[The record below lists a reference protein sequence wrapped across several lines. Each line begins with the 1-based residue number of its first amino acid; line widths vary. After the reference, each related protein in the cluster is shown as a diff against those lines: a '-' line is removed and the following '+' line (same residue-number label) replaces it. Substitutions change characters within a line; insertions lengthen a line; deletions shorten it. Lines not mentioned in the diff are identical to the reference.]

1 VSCRVGG
8 LGTVMGGS
16 GFGLTLHAAV
26 SQTAAKPAAR
36 GVGLPDL
43 RATALGMAT
52 ILCKER
58 TGGLAWLER
67 GLDLAAVT
75 ASVRGGGGASG
86 PRAMSAAGSASPT
99 VGAVLRGRYE
109 LLRELGAGGSA
120 TTYLARDR
128 RWDTEVTVKLL
139 RDAAAELVE
148 VLHAE
153 FARLRELFHP
163 HLVHVHELWGS
174 SGPDGSLPFYTADF
188 VPGTTLARHAE
199 GNRWE
204 SLRRPLGD
212 ALSALDLLHRAGVL
226 HGDFKPENVL
236 VREDGAGALID
247 LGCARPMGVRAH
259 GFARGTP
266 DYLAPE
272 LLGGAALDARS
283 DLFAVGVTLRR
294 VGASLAEPL
303 PGPVARL
310 AARLVDPDPARRP
323 ANVGELFDVAWPEQ
337 DRAGAI
343 PVGLGRL
350 VGRDAARA
358 VARAALAA
366 LAAGR
371 AAARVLHLVG
381 APGMGKSRLL
391 RELHW
396 FAQARARVLEAN
408 PDAPLGVRSLLEEAV
423 GGPLP
428 VAAADAAVRAREG
441 LDERAVPCVLLVD
454 DAERL
459 ASSESA
465 LLAAFARS
473 LEPRDPV
480 LLVVASRPELALGG
494 VAVRR
499 VELGPLG
506 PPDIDA
512 LVGEGCSRATRGHL
526 HRLSGGHPGE
536 LRALLLALASGSL
549 NESDLVRGAAA
560 PAGPGRVG
568 PVLDALPAA
577 ARGALGVLAVIARP
591 MGKDPLA
598 ELGVGAA
605 DLDAP
610 LRSGL
615 VVREAAGYRLANPRD
630 GARVLAELGGAAARA
645 LELRVA
651 EWFSAGFA
659 GRRSVPGGRAEDA
672 AHAALHLAR
681 AGEVAR
687 AAELL
692 LGHRDEHAMAPQA
705 WLAAAQALA
714 AHPGGFELELAAA
727 RLEQMAGLAP
737 AALERLERLLGGG
750 LDGDQRVAARVEC
763 GACWLRIGDASRA
776 VLELETARGEASSPD
791 EVARI
796 ADLVAQARCRQGRYE
811 EALRVVDEAL
821 AGCSDAHLRA
831 SLDEAAGV
839 ALGYLGR
846 FEAAAAR
853 LDAAAQ
859 VPARPLP
866 PRHQVRATSARALV
880 AFQAGQP
887 REAARLYAEALD
899 IAERHGLGDQLASA
913 ALNLAAA
920 QHQRGAWAEAR
931 AAYERGLRLAVA
943 LGQPTTEAHA
953 RLNLAHLYVGVGAP
967 ARASALLDSC
977 EALARR
983 AGLAAVEASA
993 LALRAELV
1001 LEDQGPRVAGELLAR
1016 AREHAAST
1024 GDARDQ
1030 VEIEI
1035 RLAELALLA
1044 GDVELAAER
1053 VEHLGDRVA
1062 RLDARDVTV
1071 RAELARARLLQAQGR
1086 PREALPL
1093 VEGAEREARELELSE
1108 LEAEAELL
1116 ASELWEALGAELL
1129 ATQHRLAARG
1139 RWERAAAAL
1148 PPELR
1153 AGFWQ
1158 HPRRRA
1164 ARTAA
1169 PVPASEGGAT
1179 LREHKLR
1186 LLVELFR
1193 RLNSSLR
1200 TEEVLERAMDAAI
1213 ELTGAE
1219 RGFLLRL
1226 GPEPGPRALTV
1237 AVARNVDQEQ
1247 LERSHSKFS
1256 RAIAEQV
1263 VSSGEPVVTACAR
1276 TDQRFSGHESVHA
1289 LRLQSVVCVPVTSP
1303 AGRLGALYLDNRF
1316 KTHGFSEADV
1326 DLVLAFADQVAIAL
1340 ANATLHQDLER
1351 KNRELVAQTERVQEL
1366 LRERDTE
1373 VARLTE
1379 QVQHHRSSAGHRHEY
1394 GAIIGS
1400 SPALE
1405 RVFDLLDRV
1414 IDTELTVLIEG
1425 ESGTGKEL
1433 VARAIHQ
1440 NSARRTGPLVSI
1452 NCAAVPEPLLE
1463 AELFGTTRGAFT
1475 GANVSRDGLFVQARG
1490 GTLLLDELG
1499 EMPLSMQVKLLRVLQ
1514 EREVRPLGASRAQA
1528 IDVRLV
1534 CATNRHLPAEVAQGR
1549 FREDL
1554 YYRVGG
1560 VTVRLPPLRERPED
1574 LPLLVDHLLRRAA
1587 ERMRRPVPEL
1597 TRAALTKL
1605 SRCSWPGNVR
1615 QLENVLTRA
1624 LVMAQGD
1631 RIAARD
1637 VELSADGVAPS
1648 RPLDRQGFARQ
1659 EAQTIAAALAE
1670 HRWNVAEVARAL
1682 GVSRPTLY
1690 RRLQAHGLKRRR

>member
-1 VSCRVGG
+1 
-8 LGTVMGGS
+8 
-16 GFGLTLHAAV
+16 
-26 SQTAAKPAAR
+26 
-36 GVGLPDL
+36 
-43 RATALGMAT
+43 
-52 ILCKER
+52 
-58 TGGLAWLER
+58 
-67 GLDLAAVT
+67 
-75 ASVRGGGGASG
+75 
-86 PRAMSAAGSASPT
+86 MSAAASASLT

-120 TTYLARDR
+120 TTYLAHDR

-139 RDAAAELVE
+139 RDASAELVE

-153 FARLRELFHP
+153 FARLRELIHP

-174 SGPDGSLPFYTADF
+174 SDPGDSLSFYTADY
-188 VPGTTLARHAE
+188 VPGTTLGRHAE

-212 ALSALDLLHRAGVL
+212 ALSALDLLHRAGLL

-236 VREDGAGALID
+236 VREDGAGTLID
-247 LGCARPMGVRAH
+247 LGCAWPMGVRAH
-259 GFARGTP
+259 GVARGTP

-294 VGASLAEPL
+294 LGAALAEPL
-303 PGPVARL
+303 PGPIAKL
-310 AARLVDPDPARRP
+310 AARLVSPDPARRP
-323 ANVGELFDVAWPEQ
+323 ADVGELFDAAWPEQ
-337 DRAGAI
+337 DRVGAV

-350 VGRDAARA
+350 VGRDAELT
-358 VARAALAA
+358 VAREALSA
-366 LAAGR
+366 LAAGS
-371 AAARVLHLVG
+371 AGDRVLHLVG

-391 RELHW
+391 REHHW
-396 FAQARARVLEAN
+396 IAQARARVLEAN
-408 PDAPLGVRSLLEEAV
+408 PDAPRGVRRLLEEAV
-423 GGPLP
+423 GSPLP
-428 VAAADAAVRAREG
+428 VGAADAAVRAREG
-441 LDERAVPCVLLVD
+441 LDGRSPPCVLLVD

-459 ASSESA
+459 AGSESA

-473 LEPRDPV
+473 LEPQDPV
-480 LLVVASRPELALGG
+480 LLVVASSAELVLGG
-494 VAVRR
+494 AAVRR

-512 LVGEGCSRATRGHL
+512 LVGEGCSRMARDHL

-549 NESDLVRGAAA
+549 NESDLVRGVTA
-560 PAGPGRVG
+560 PEAPGRAG
-568 PVLDALPAA
+568 PVLGALPAA
-577 ARGALGVLAVIARP
+577 AREALGVLAVLGRP
-591 MGKDPLA
+591 VGKGPLA
-598 ELGVGAA
+598 ELGIRAEQ
-605 DLDAP
+605 LDEP

-630 GARVLAELGGAAARA
+630 GGRLLVELGGPASRS

-651 EWFSAGFA
+651 EWFSSGFA
-659 GRRSVPGGRAEDA
+659 GRRADSGGRSEDA
-672 AHAALHLAR
+672 AQAALHLGR

-737 AALERLERLLGGG
+737 AALERLERLLQGG
-750 LDGDQRVAARVEC
+750 LDGDQRVATRVEC
-763 GACWLRIGDASRA
+763 GACWLKLGDANRA
-776 VLELETARGEASSPD
+776 VLELDRARGEATSPD
-791 EVARI
+791 EAARI

-853 LDAAAQ
+853 LDAAAR
-859 VPARPLP
+859 VPARRLP

-880 AFQAGQP
+880 AFQAG
-887 REAARLYAEALD
+887 RLAEATRLYAEALGV
-899 IAERHGLGDQLASA
+899 AERHGLGDQLASA

-920 QHQRGAWAEAR
+920 CHQRGAWADAR

-967 ARASALLDSC
+967 ARATALLDAC

-983 AGLAAVEASA
+983 AGLASVEASV

-1001 LEDQGPRVAGELLAR
+1001 LEEQGPRVAGELLAR
-1016 AREHAAST
+1016 AREHAASA

-1053 VEHLGDRVA
+1053 VEGFGDRVA

-1071 RAELARARLLQAQGR
+1071 RAELARARLLQARGR
-1086 PREALPL
+1086 PREALAL
-1093 VEGAEREARELELSE
+1093 VEGAELEARTLELSE

-1116 ASELWEALGAELL
+1116 ASELWQALGSELL
-1129 ATQHRLAARG
+1129 ATQHRLAARE

-1153 AGFWQ
+1153 DGFWQ

-1164 ARTAA
+1164 ARTPA
-1169 PVPASEGGAT
+1169 PAPASEGAT

-1200 TEEVLERAMDAAI
+1200 TDEVLERAMDAAI

-1226 GPEPGPRALTV
+1226 GPDGGQRALTV
-1237 AVARNVDQEQ
+1237 AVARNVDREQ

-1263 VSSGEPVVTACAR
+1263 VSSGEPVVTACAQS
-1276 TDQRFSGHESVHA
+1276 DQRFSGNESVHA

-1316 KTHGFSEADV
+1316 KTEGFSEADV

-1340 ANATLHQDLER
+1340 GNATLHQDLER
-1351 KNRELVAQTERVQEL
+1351 KNHELLAQTERVQEL
-1366 LRERDTE
+1366 LRERESE
-1373 VARLTE
+1373 VERLTE
-1379 QVQHHRSSAGHRHEY
+1379 QALRHRPSAGHRYDY

-1414 IDTELTVLIEG
+1414 IDTDLTVLIEG

-1440 NSARRTGPLVSI
+1440 NCARRTGPLVSI

-1475 GANVSRDGLFVQARG
+1475 GANASRDGLFVQARG
-1490 GTLLLDELG
+1490 GTLFLDELG

-1560 VTVRLPPLRERPED
+1560 VTARLPPLRERPED

-1587 ERMRRPVPEL
+1587 ERMHRPAPEL
-1597 TRAALTKL
+1597 SRAALTKL

-1637 VELSADGVAPS
+1637 IELSADSVAPS
-1648 RPLDRQGFARQ
+1648 RPLDRQGFAQQ
-1659 EAQTIAAALAE
+1659 EAQAIATALAE
-1670 HRWNVAEVARAL
+1670 HRWNVAEVARTL

-1690 RRLQAHGLKRRR
+1690 RRLRAYGLTRKR